1 MVEVPPYNS
10 PSTACGESFAP
21 FLADEVD
28 IDDEDDEDDDD
39 DDAGRRS
46 DSDCRRRS
54 PPPPFLL
61 PPPPLAPAP
70 PPALPYLTASMKGFP
85 TPVTLFAVR

>member
-1 MVEVPPYNS
+1 MISKWSKNRLNL
-10 PSTACGESFAP
+10 PSTACGEILAP

-28 IDDEDDEDDDD
+28 IDDVDEDED

-46 DSDCRRRS
+46 DSDVDCRRS
-54 PPPPFLL
+54 SPPPPPFLL
-61 PPPPLAPAP
+61 PPL
-70 PPALPYLTASMKGFP
+70 PALPYLTASMKGFP

>member
-46 DSDCRRRS
+46 DSDVDCR

-61 PPPPLAPAP
+61 WPPP